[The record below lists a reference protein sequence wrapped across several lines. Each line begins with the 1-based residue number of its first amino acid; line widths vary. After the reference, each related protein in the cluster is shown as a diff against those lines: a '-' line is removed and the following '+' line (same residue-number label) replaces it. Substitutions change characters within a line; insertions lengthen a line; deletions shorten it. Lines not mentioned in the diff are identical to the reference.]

1 MKMKKSYLI
10 LRYFYFCPIS
20 MMLNEIITWLH
31 LKKNQKKIFF
41 LPNKLRFEPNKLRFS
56 YSIWISIIMIY

>member
-31 LKKNQKKIFF
+31 LKKNQKKFF
-41 LPNKLRFEPNKLRFS
+41 FCPTNSGLNPTNSDFPIQFG
-56 YSIWISIIMIY
+56 YQ